1 LVVLNR
7 RTFQYRARVK
17 DDEAIRNRLQEL
29 AQQRRRFGAPRLHV
43 LLRREGIIINH
54 KRTERIYREAG
65 LTLAKRRR
73 FRKRTGVQREILQPA
88 TRINERWSMDFVAD
102 TLINGRRL
110 KALTIV
116 DDYTRE
122 SPGIEVDTSINGL
135 RVTHVLDRIAV
146 FRGYPQML
154 VMDNG
159 TEFTGKALDEWAY
172 RRGVQLH
179 FIDPGKPVENCYI
192 ESFNGKF
199 RDECLNEHWFTH
211 MQHAR
216 DVIEEWRIDYND
228 VRPHS
233 SLRDLTPTEFAR
245 DHRKETVLN
254 TT

>member
-1 LVVLNR
+1 MVVLNR

>member
-1 LVVLNR
+1 VVLNR

-17 DDEAIRNRLQEL
+17 DDEAIRKRLQEL
-29 AQQRRRFGAPRLHV
+29 AQQRRRFGSPRLQV

-54 KRTERIYREAG
+54 KKTERIYREAG

-88 TRINERWSMDFVAD
+88 TRMNERWSMDFVAD

-110 KALTIV
+110 KVLTIV

-122 SPGIEVDTSINGL
+122 SPGVEVDTSINGV

-146 FRGYPQML
+146 FRGYPKMI
-154 VMDNG
+154 VTDNG

-172 RRGVQLH
+172 RHGVQLH

-199 RDECLNEHWFTH
+199 RDECLNEHWFIH

-233 SLRDLTPTEFAR
+233 SLRDLTPSEFAR
-245 DHRKETVLN
+245 DHHKETVLN
-254 TT
+254 ST